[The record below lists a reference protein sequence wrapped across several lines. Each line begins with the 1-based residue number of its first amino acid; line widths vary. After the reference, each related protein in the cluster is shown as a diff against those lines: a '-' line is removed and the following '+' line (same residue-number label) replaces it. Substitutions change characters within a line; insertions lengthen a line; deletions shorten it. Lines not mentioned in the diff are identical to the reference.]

1 MKQHQYQVNVK
12 YLSDHEGNE
21 VNQEITFS
29 APNHDNI
36 FAIIERTQQRDG
48 FTLEMAQRFAVGL
61 KLMIEVVMEH
71 RDNPLFKELKPQIA
85 EMMKIIKGKSRK
97 VED

>member
-21 VNQEITFS
+21 MNQEITFS

-36 FAIIERTQQRDG
+36 FAIIEKTQQRDG

-61 KLMIEVVMEH
+61 KLMTEVTMEH
-71 RDNPLFKELKPQIA
+71 RDNPLFKELKPYIM
-85 EMMKIIKGKSRK
+85 EMMKVIKGKSRK
-97 VED
+97 VGD